1 MEIIDLKKLTNNKLE
16 PVCKLDGKLFLRET
30 VDVFSED
37 FNDLGIINYYTYNTY
52 DKKITKVNTDRDKI
66 ILDFFQQKT
75 VEGEDGF
82 YYVTVKKQILI
93 NEYSLN
99 SVNIN
104 TLKVTTVFNFKMDK
118 KFDSLLVEKLDEDT
132 YIVFFKEG
140 HTLTFEEFESFETP
154 EENYGYDKAII
165 YNTRSEENFEVVD
178 KDFLRGLRS
187 VFFKTS
193 LKNEQ
198 CVVYEEN
205 YLEPYDKEQ
214 IYFDIQAGEKSKKDK
229 FFHWDRIR
237 YIPVKKFIRGIE
249 EGSEKL
255 EFVDLETQGIDGYE
269 FFAGTDSDNIY
280 YEINKFGKVRNDV
293 MVILN
298 RGSLEK
304 TFVTLLSENDEDTTI
319 NSSSYTWNLD
329 GKYKVIFQKRFFPKG
344 KVRVKEIMSGNIDYT
359 YAEKLGYP
367 QECINNRYLITLNIR
382 DGQKTSIIDMQTD
395 SVETYKS
402 EHIVFDDDL
411 VLF

>member
-16 PVCKLDGKLFLRET
+16 PVCKLNGKLFLRET
-30 VDVFSED
+30 KNLYSED
-37 FNDLGIINYYTYNTY
+37 FNDLGIINYYTYEVNN
-52 DKKITKVNTDRDKI
+52 KKMTKVNTERDKI

-93 NEYSLN
+93 NEYTLY
-99 SVNIN
+99 SVDIN
-104 TLKVTTVFNFKMDK
+104 TSEVTIVFNFEMDK
-118 KFDSLLVEKLDEDT
+118 KFDSLLVEKIDKDRF
-132 YIVFFKEG
+132 IVFFREE
-140 HTLTFEEFESFETP
+140 HELTFEEFESFETP

-165 YNTRSEENFEVVD
+165 FNASSGENFEVKD
-178 KDFLRGLRS
+178 KDFLRGVRS
-187 VFFKTS
+187 VFFRTS
-193 LKNEQ
+193 IKNEQ
-198 CVVYEEN
+198 CIVYEEN
-205 YLEPYDKEQ
+205 YLEPFNKEQ
-214 IYFDIQAGEKSKKDK
+214 IYIDISSGEKSRKDK
-229 FFHWDRIR
+229 FFYWDRVR
-237 YIPVKKFIRGIE
+237 YISVKKFISEIE
-249 EGSEKL
+249 EGFKKL
-255 EFVDLETQGIDGYE
+255 DFLDLETQGIDGYE

-280 YEINKFGKVRNDV
+280 YEINKFGKIRNDI

-298 RGSLEK
+298 RESLEK
-304 TFVTLLSENDEDTTI
+304 SYVTLLSEKDADTTI

-344 KVRVKEIMSGNIDYT
+344 KLRVKEIMSGNIDYT

-395 SVETYKS
+395 KVETYKS
-402 EHIVFDDDL
+402 EHVVFEDYL

>member
-1 MEIIDLKKLTNNKLE
+1 MEIIDLKELTSNKLE

-30 VDVFSED
+30 KNVYSEEFSD
-37 FNDLGIINYYTYNTY
+37 IGIINYYTYEVN
-52 DKKITKVNTDRDKI
+52 DKKMTKVDTKRDKI

-93 NEYSLN
+93 NEYTLY

-104 TLKVTTVFNFKMDK
+104 TSKVTIVFGFEMDK
-118 KFDSLLVEKLDEDT
+118 RFDSLLVEKLDQDRF
-132 YIVFFKEG
+132 IVFFKEK

-154 EENYGYDKAII
+154 EENYGYDKAVM
-165 YNTRSEENFEVVD
+165 YNTRSGQNFEVKD
-178 KDFLRGLRS
+178 KDFLRGFRL
-187 VFFKTS
+187 VFFKTI

-198 CVVYEEN
+198 CIVYEEN
-205 YLEPYDKEQ
+205 YLEPYDKKQ
-214 IYFDIQAGEKSKKDK
+214 IYQDIQSAEKSKKDK
-229 FFHWDRIR
+229 FFYLDRIR
-237 YIPVKKFIRGIE
+237 YIQVKKIISEIE
-249 EGSEKL
+249 EGSEKW

-269 FFAGTDSDNIY
+269 FFAGIDSDNIY
-280 YEINKFGKVRNDV
+280 YEVNKFGKLRNDV
-293 MVILN
+293 MIILN
-298 RGSLEK
+298 RENLEK
-304 TFVTLLSENDEDTTI
+304 TSVTLLSENDADTTI
-319 NSSSYTWNLD
+319 NSSSYTWSLD

-344 KVRVKEIMSGNIDYT
+344 KLRVKEIMNGSIDYT
-359 YAEKLGYP
+359 YSEKLGYP

-395 SVETYKS
+395 SVETFKS
-402 EHIVFDDDL
+402 EYIVFDDDL

>member
-30 VDVFSED
+30 KNVYSED
-37 FNDLGIINYYTYNTY
+37 FSDLGIINYYTYEVN
-52 DKKITKVNTDRDKI
+52 DKKMTKVNTQRDKI
-66 ILDFFQQKT
+66 ILDFFQQKS

-93 NEYSLN
+93 NEYTLS
-99 SVNIN
+99 SVNID
-104 TLKVTTVFNFKMDK
+104 TSEVTIVLNFEMDK
-118 KFDSLLVEKLDEDT
+118 KFDSLLVEKLDQDRF
-132 YIVFFKEG
+132 IVLFKEE

-154 EENYGYDKAII
+154 EENYGYDKAVM
-165 YNTRSEENFEVVD
+165 YNTRSGKKFEVKD

-187 VFFKTS
+187 VFFKTT

-198 CVVYEEN
+198 CIVYEEN

-214 IYFDIQAGEKSKKDK
+214 IYIDIQSAVKSKKDK
-229 FFHWDRIR
+229 FFYWDRIR
-237 YIPVKKFIRGIE
+237 YIQVKKFISEIE

-255 EFVDLETQGIDGYE
+255 NFVDLETQGIDGYE

-280 YEINKFGKVRNDV
+280 YEVNKFGKVRNDV
-293 MVILN
+293 MIILN
-298 RGSLEK
+298 RESLEK
-304 TFVTLLSENDEDTTI
+304 TSVTLLSENDADTTI
-319 NSSSYTWNLD
+319 NSASYTWNLD
-329 GKYKVIFQKRFFPKG
+329 GKYKVIFQKSFFSKG
-344 KVRVKEIMSGNIDYT
+344 KLRVKEIRNGSIDYA

-395 SVETYKS
+395 SVETFKS

>member
-16 PVCKLDGKLFLRET
+16 PVCKLGGKLFLRET
-30 VDVFSED
+30 KNVYSED
-37 FNDLGIINYYTYNTY
+37 FNDLGIINYYTYDIN
-52 DKKITKVNTDRDKI
+52 DKKMTKVNTQRDKI

-82 YYVTVKKQILI
+82 YYVTVKRQILI
-93 NEYSLN
+93 NEYTLN
-99 SVNIN
+99 SVDIN
-104 TLKVTTVFNFKMDK
+104 TSEVTIVFGFEMDK
-118 KFDSLLVEKLDEDT
+118 KFDSLLVEKLDQDRF
-132 YIVFFKEG
+132 IVFFKEE

-154 EENYGYDKAII
+154 EENYGYDKAVI
-165 YNTRSEENFEVVD
+165 YNTRSGKNFEVKD

-187 VFFKTS
+187 VFFKTT
-193 LKNEQ
+193 LKNEK
-198 CVVYEEN
+198 CIVYEEN

-214 IYFDIQAGEKSKKDK
+214 IYIDIHSGVKSKKDK
-229 FFHWDRIR
+229 FFYWDRVR
-237 YIPVKKFIRGIE
+237 YISVKKFINEIE
-249 EGSEKL
+249 DGCEKL
-255 EFVDLETQGIDGYE
+255 HFVDLETQGIDGYE

-280 YEINKFGKVRNDV
+280 YEVNKFGKLRNDV
-293 MVILN
+293 MIILN
-298 RGSLEK
+298 RESLEK
-304 TFVTLLSENDEDTTI
+304 TSVTLLSENDEDTTI
-319 NSSSYTWNLD
+319 NSASYTWNLD

-344 KVRVKEIMSGNIDYT
+344 KLRVKEIISGHVDYT

-402 EHIVFDDDL
+402 EHIVFDDYL